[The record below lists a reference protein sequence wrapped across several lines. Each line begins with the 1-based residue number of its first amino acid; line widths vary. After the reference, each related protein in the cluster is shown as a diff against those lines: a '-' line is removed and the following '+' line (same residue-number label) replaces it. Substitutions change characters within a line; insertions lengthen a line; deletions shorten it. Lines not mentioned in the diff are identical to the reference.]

1 MEVLDLNVPDMSEE
15 NMDEQL
21 ASTIANELDF
31 CPFIKPVLE
40 WLDAFEARRQKREQA
55 AAAPRVYVGI

>member
-1 MEVLDLNVPDMSEE
+1 MLDLYVPDMSED
-15 NMDEQL
+15 NTDEQL

-55 AAAPRVYVGI
+55 AAAPGGI